1 MLIPRRSTFCPGK
14 ERPCFTPSSRR
25 WTARRSASTAL
36 PLALSIA
43 RRSGAAL
50 RLLNV
55 QSPPATIYSEAPLFL
70 NDSYLDAYVREQQRA
85 ASLAYLDGVV
95 KRLKGGPAGGVTR
108 LAAEGEVRDVIRAE
122 AEASHADLVV
132 MTTHGRG
139 PLARFWL
146 GSVADELVRTLP
158 MPVLLVRPRK
168 GAPDLER
175 ETELKRILI
184 PLDGTPL
191 AEQVVEPA
199 VEIGRLMGAEF
210 TLLRVVRPV
219 VLPEY
224 ALEGSGVIQLTQ
236 GLEKLDAQEKAL
248 CDEAEKYL
256 EAIALR
262 LRQRSLPVQTRVIV
276 EDQPAV
282 GILHE
287 AQKAD
292 ADLIALAT
300 HGRRGLS
307 RLFLGS
313 VADKVMRG
321 GRPPVLLMRP
331 RAE

>member
-1 MLIPRRSTFCPGK
+1 MFHTILTPLDGSTFG
-14 ERPCFTPSSRR
+14 EH
-25 WTARRSASTAL
+25 AL

-43 RRSGAAL
+43 RRSGAAV

-55 QSPPATIYSEAPLFL
+55 QPTPATVYSETPLFID
-70 NDSYLDAYVREQQRA
+70 DSYLESYVREHQRA
-85 ASLAYLDGVV
+85 VGLAYLDGVA
-95 KRLKGGPAGGVTR
+95 KRLKGQPAVGVTR
-108 LAAEGEVRDVIRAE
+108 LVAEGEVRDAIRAQ
-122 AEASHADLVV
+122 ADCVHADLVV

-139 PLARFWL
+139 PLGRFWL
-146 GSVADELVRTLP
+146 GSAADELVRTLP
-158 MPVLLVRPRK
+158 MPVLLVRPRE
-168 GAPDLER
+168 GSPDLGR
-175 ETELKRILI
+175 AVELKRILI
-184 PLDGTPL
+184 PLDGTPV
-191 AEQVVEPA
+191 AEQVLEPA

-224 ALEGSGVIQLTQ
+224 ALEGSGVIQLTK

-248 CDEAEKYL
+248 CDEANKYL
-256 EAIALR
+256 EATALR
-262 LRQRSLPVQTRVIV
+262 LRQRSLNVQTRVVV

-287 AQKAD
+287 AQKVD

-313 VADKVMRG
+313 VADKVVRG
-321 GRPPVLLMRP
+321 GRLPVLLVRP
-331 RAE
+331 KEAL